1 MDKRLTEIQQR
12 LTKEQKDLS
21 IFVKHVFEEYDKKA
35 DEHRRLIA
43 SNALAGIK
51 TSGVEEKVFYDTIQE
66 TKRWMLDVLERT
78 SQDLEHTGDK
88 NWHKNFPDGVHS

>member
-1 MDKRLTEIQQR
+1 MNKRLLEIQNR
-12 LTKEQKDLS
+12 VTKDHKDMVK
-21 IFVKHVFEEYDKKA
+21 FVSHVFEEYDKKM

-51 TSGVEEKVFYDTIQE
+51 TSGIEEKVFYDTIYE

-78 SQDLEHTGDK
+78 IQDFEHCGDK
-88 NWHKNFPDGVHS
+88 YWLKNFRDGVEE

>member
-1 MDKRLTEIQQR
+1 MDKRLADIEQR
-12 LTKEQKDLS
+12 LTKEYKDIA
-21 IFVKHVFEEYDKKA
+21 IFVKHVFDEYDIKT

-51 TSGVEEKVFYDTIQE
+51 TSGVEEKVFYDMIQE

-78 SQDLEHTGDK
+78 AQDFEHKGDK
-88 NWHKNFPDGVHS
+88 YWNKNFPDGTHK